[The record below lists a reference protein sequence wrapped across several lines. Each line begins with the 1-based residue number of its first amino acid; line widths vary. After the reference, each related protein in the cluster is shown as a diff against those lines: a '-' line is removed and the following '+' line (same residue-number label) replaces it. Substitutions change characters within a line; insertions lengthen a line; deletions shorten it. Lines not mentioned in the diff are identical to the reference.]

1 MTTIRNTIEYD
12 AYTTVRVSTVTK
24 QGDVPGKERVRIKWT
39 EDLSGRRKS
48 EAAFT
53 RTDLANLIAARAG
66 ADGPGLEKG
75 FAALHRIGLVR
86 EIERDSFRLT
96 VAGEIILGKLLD
108 ALGLEP
114 MPIPITDG
122 QAKLLRKCRETG
134 YAVRDGDSVE
144 LSLLDAIGA
153 GWVTAR
159 NAAHD
164 EGPRIGPRRGGRVPQ
179 GHSREDEQDEV
190 HNYSLTP
197 EGEFML
203 DALNAWNNQDGSK

>member
-12 AYTTVRVSTVTK
+12 AYTSVRVSTVTK
-24 QGDVPGKERVRIKWT
+24 KGDVPGKEGVRIKWT

-48 EAAFT
+48 EAVFT

-96 VAGEIILGKLLD
+96 VAGEIILAKLLD
-108 ALGLEP
+108 ALGLKP
-114 MPIPITDG
+114 MPIPITEA
-122 QAKLLRKCRETG
+122 QAGLLRKCRETDHT
-134 YAVRDGDSVE
+134 VRDGDSVE
-144 LSLLDAIGA
+144 LALLDVISA

-159 NAAHD
+159 NAPQD
-164 EGPRIGPRRGGRVPQ
+164 EGPRIGPRRRGRVPQ
-179 GHSREDEQDEV
+179 GHSREDEQDKV
-190 HNYSLTP
+190 HHYSLTS
-197 EGEFML
+197 EGAFML
-203 DALNAWNNQDGSK
+203 DALNAWNDQEG